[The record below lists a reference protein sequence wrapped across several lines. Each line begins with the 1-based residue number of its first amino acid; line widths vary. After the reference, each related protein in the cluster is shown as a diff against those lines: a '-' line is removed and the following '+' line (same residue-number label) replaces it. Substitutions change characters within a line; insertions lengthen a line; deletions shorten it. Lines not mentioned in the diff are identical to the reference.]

1 MIRTF
6 LIIALLLFQISDLK
20 SQVSDLQ
27 SPLGFPATVTDLY
40 IPGPPVEVVPRRD
53 NESSLVIRILES
65 KPAADGFRYD
75 LEIYALDPGTH
86 RIADFLRRTNTQA
99 PVEDLNATFTGTT
112 THPLNQLPQPA
123 APDPVLPEKLG
134 GYRTLLISLG
144 ILWCLILLVILFYR
158 KKLPK
163 DTEAAGP
170 PPTLQEKLQALV
182 TRAATGE
189 LPDADRA
196 RLERLILGHWKQKL
210 PHLADLPPSRALVEL
225 RHHPEA
231 APLVLKL
238 EEWLH
243 APNQQVSPDDLTA
256 LLSPYLPESQI

>member
-99 PVEDLNATFTGTT
+99 PVEDLNAT
-112 THPLNQLPQPA
+112 
-123 APDPVLPEKLG
+123 
-134 GYRTLLISLG
+134 
-144 ILWCLILLVILFYR
+144 
-158 KKLPK
+158 
-163 DTEAAGP
+163 
-170 PPTLQEKLQALV
+170 
-182 TRAATGE
+182 
-189 LPDADRA
+189 
-196 RLERLILGHWKQKL
+196 
-210 PHLADLPPSRALVEL
+210 
-225 RHHPEA
+225 
-231 APLVLKL
+231 
-238 EEWLH
+238 
-243 APNQQVSPDDLTA
+243 
-256 LLSPYLPESQI
+256 